1 MSLESTI
8 FFLKKADG
16 AVYGPVE
23 RNTLIDWAK
32 QGRVAPEDS
41 ISKDRLTWYP
51 APTLTDL
58 EMNWMVELNDGSQY
72 GPVHLLALQ
81 ELTADGSITDDA
93 RVANRVTKE
102 VLTLNEA
109 LSESSAPRETQPVP
123 TPTPAVQGAIAME
136 EPGERKTEEPS
147 EKPRAEA
154 RELEDEPAGASEP
167 AKRED
172 WREMALRK
180 DSSEREALKWKTL
193 YEDER
198 ERNRKEQQ
206 AFNERMEGLRKSE
219 LAARMQLEMAE
230 RKLLAADENLKLFR
244 QTISSDTAHPQAAQ
258 MLPLVESYNELSQR
272 YDSLMQQMVAKSEEI
287 QTLLESRK
295 ITEEHA
301 EEQIKSM
308 REIARRDR
316 EEADEA
322 RRKLAEIE
330 QDHMELVKVYRE
342 LNDRFIRM
350 RQESM
355 ANPSGHTDKN
365 AALPLKHTR
374 H

>member
-8 FFLKKADG
+8 FFLKKPDG

-23 RNTLIDWAK
+23 RTTLIDWAK

-93 RVANRVTKE
+93 RVANRITKE
-102 VLTLNEA
+102 VLTLSEA
-109 LSESSAPRETQPVP
+109 LSEPSASRETQPVP
-123 TPTPAVQGAIAME
+123 TPTPAVQGAIAMK
-136 EPGERKTEEPS
+136 EPDERKTEEPD

-154 RELEDEPAGASEP
+154 RELEAEPVGASEP

-206 AFNERMEGLRKSE
+206 AFNERMEELRKSE

-244 QTISSDTAHPQAAQ
+244 QTITSDTAHPQAAQ

-272 YDSLMQQMVAKSEEI
+272 YDSLMQQLVTKSEEI
-287 QTLLESRK
+287 QSLLESRK

-355 ANPSGHTDKN
+355 ANSSGHADKN
-365 AALPLKHTR
+365 VALPLKHTR